1 MLKYS
6 KYLLILVMVFTSCKS
21 KKAILS
27 KSELKKLN
35 THTVLSNYNTNL
47 FSGKTIKAKLKI
59 TYKSDRKSQSVLVK
73 LRLDKDKKIWLSFTS
88 LGIPIAKMLV
98 TPQGVTFYEKIHRS
112 FFNGDFSLI
121 ENWLG
126 MPINFQNLQN
136 VLLGQAFINLNHK
149 KFNTSVS
156 NQSYE
161 LKLKGKNNSVNT
173 ILWLNG
179 KNFKIQKQKIKKND
193 KRMSIQIDY
202 DDFKMVNNEIL
213 PKKIIILT
221 KNKLKKTEIII
232 SFKTLQVNLPL
243 TFPFAVPK
251 NYKKIVLHNFE

>member
-6 KYLLILVMVFTSCKS
+6 KYLLILLLIFNSCKS

-27 KSELKKLN
+27 KNELKKLN

-47 FSGKTIKAKLKI
+47 FSSKTIKAKLKI
-59 TYKSDRKSQSVLVK
+59 TYTSDRKTQGVLAK
-73 LRLDKDKKIWLSFTS
+73 LRLEKDKKIWVSFTL

-149 KFNTSVS
+149 KFNT

-179 KNFKIQKQKIKKND
+179 KNFKIKKQKIKKND

-213 PKKIIILT
+213 PKKI
-221 KNKLKKTEIII
+221 
-232 SFKTLQVNLPL
+232 
-243 TFPFAVPK
+243 
-251 NYKKIVLHNFE
+251 VLHNFE

>member
-6 KYLLILVMVFTSCKS
+6 KYLLILLLIFNSCKS

-27 KSELKKLN
+27 KNELKKLN

-47 FSGKTIKAKLKI
+47 FSSKTIKAKLKI
-59 TYKSDRKSQSVLVK
+59 TYTSDRKTQGVLAK
-73 LRLDKDKKIWLSFTS
+73 LRLEKDKKIWVSFTL

-98 TPQGVTFYEKIHRS
+98 TPQGVTFY
-112 FFNGDFSLI
+112 
-121 ENWLG
+121 
-126 MPINFQNLQN
+126 
-136 VLLGQAFINLNHK
+136 A
-149 KFNTSVS
+149 

-179 KNFKIQKQKIKKND
+179 KNFKIKKQKIKKND

-213 PKKIIILT
+213 PKKIVILT
-221 KNKLKKTEIII
+221 KNKLKKTEVII